1 MQLQIGIIAG
11 WQARSLGDFGKA
23 INLVMEID
31 PHGILMIFVPT
42 IQFESA
48 FNADNYVFK
57 KELGQAIILAGPG
70 VIIGAMLLAQSWN
83 FILGYSSEFSFPAAM
98 TFASIVCATDPV
110 AVVALL
116 KELGTP
122 IKFNLLLEGESLLN
136 DGTAMVFY
144 LVFASIYKL
153 SHIMK

>member
-1 MQLQIGIIAG
+1 M
-11 WQARSLGDFGKA
+11 
-23 INLVMEID
+23 
-31 PHGILMIFVPT
+31 
-42 IQFESA
+42 
-48 FNADNYVFK
+48 
-57 KELGQAIILAGPG
+57 GQAIILAGPG
-70 VIIGAMLLAQSWN
+70 VIIGAMLLACAWN
-83 FILGYSSEFSFPAAM
+83 FILGYSNEFSFPAAM

-144 LVFASIYKL
+144 LVFASIYKAQGVTIGGIILQFVQL
-153 SHIMK
+153 SLGGPLFGAVACYFIIIW